1 MHSEKSLSFNV
12 TVMSMFSSDRSKNKW
27 FPLETDSILS
37 LIATQF
43 QFFQLK

>member
-12 TVMSMFSSDRSKNKW
+12 TVMSMFSSDRSLKKW
-27 FPLETDSILS
+27 FPLETDSFLP